1 MTTTDTGPALSDDD
15 ARALSLQLGAGT
27 AVVHLPALAAP
38 CRLPADRTMIAWTS
52 PDGSACI
59 TVEPDGRIAPH
70 AAELTAAQ
78 ANDLAAALI
87 AVAARVVAPD

>member
-1 MTTTDTGPALSDDD
+1 MSIINTGPAMSDDE
-15 ARALSLQLGAGT
+15 ARGLAGQLYPSS
-27 AVVHLPALAAP
+27 AVVCLPDLAAT
-38 CRLPADRTMIAWTS
+38 RLPADRTMIAWTA

-70 AAELTAAQ
+70 AAALDTAQ

-87 AVAARVVAPD
+87 AVTLRVVAST